1 MWKKLANLPRH
12 EHNYAFLVRH
22 FGETDIITSLFD
34 RTTVLDDNL
43 HCESGYC
50 CGRRIC
56 KMPNGKLLAVCNDDS
71 SNCPELEISDN
82 DRRIFSLNLKKIA
95 SLIANLTKNIS
106 IFKQDVQTI
115 EGSSSCIR
123 VGYYIPRGTIRYPVF
138 FGIDIYDGDLE
149 SIINHVIGLD
159 ESAILLLPSIDNIG
173 QARINS
179 IRAKGSDLIGL
190 QNLQGENCLL
200 DAEKTLQSFNSF
212 FANIKDPDPK
222 IECKKFSSPSS
233 ASWDKFI
240 FEWQE
245 EQLLNDERTQKAH
258 KREVIIVTCGNETQ
272 RYEPADLHML
282 NKKTNEPNLQWVLL
296 TIFIKKQGIIGWNDQ
311 VAVNNINIKNLKT
324 QKKELIRKLK
334 KAFRQSED
342 PIPFVKKKGYT
353 CRFTCRAPEN
363 TL

>member
-22 FGETDIITSLFD
+22 FSETHIIKLLFD
-34 RTTVLDDNL
+34 STAVLDDNL
-43 HCESGYC
+43 HCESGCC

-56 KMPNGKLLAVCNDDS
+56 EMPNGQLLAVCNDDS
-71 SNCPELEISDN
+71 SNCPESVISSR
-82 DRRIFSLNLKKIA
+82 DRQIFSLNLKKIA
-95 SLIANLTKNIS
+95 VLIANLTQD
-106 IFKQDVQTI
+106 IFVSKEVQTI

-123 VGYYIPRGTIRYPVF
+123 VGYYVPRGTIRYPVF
-138 FGIDIYDGDLE
+138 FGMNIYDGDLE

-159 ESAILLLPSIDNIG
+159 ESAILLLPSIDDIG
-173 QARINS
+173 QARINA

-200 DAEKTLQSFNSF
+200 DIKKASQSFNSF
-212 FANIKDPDPK
+212 FEAIKDLDSK
-222 IECKKFSSPSS
+222 IEYKKFSSPSGV
-233 ASWDKFI
+233 SWDEFI

-245 EQLLNDERTQKAH
+245 EQILNDERTQRAH
-258 KREVIIVTCGNETQ
+258 KREAIIVTCGDKSQ

-282 NKKTNEPNLQWVLL
+282 NKKTKEPNLQWVLL
-296 TIFIKKQGIIGWNDQ
+296 RSFIQNQGIIGWKDQ
-311 VAVNNINIKNLKT
+311 AAGDRVKT

-334 KAFRQSED
+334 KAFSQSDD
-342 PIPFVKKKGYT
+342 PIPYVKGEGYK
-353 CRFTCRAPEN
+353 CRFTCRAPEK

>member
-1 MWKKLANLPRH
+1 
-12 EHNYAFLVRH
+12 
-22 FGETDIITSLFD
+22 
-34 RTTVLDDNL
+34 
-43 HCESGYC
+43 
-50 CGRRIC
+50 
-56 KMPNGKLLAVCNDDS
+56 MPNGKLLAVCNDDS

-82 DRRIFSLNLKKIA
+82 DRRIFSLNLRRIA
-95 SLIANLTKNIS
+95 DLIADLTKNIS
-106 IFKQDVQTI
+106 IFKDVQTI

-123 VGYYIPRGTIRYPVF
+123 VGHYIPRGTICYPVF

-149 SIINHVIGLD
+149 GIINHVIGLD

-200 DAEKTLQSFNSF
+200 DTEKASQSFNSF
-212 FANIKDPDPK
+212 FAKIKAPDPK
-222 IECKKFSSPSS
+222 IECKKFSSPSG
-233 ASWDKFI
+233 ASWDQFI

-245 EQLLNDERTQKAH
+245 EQILNDERTQKAH
-258 KREVIIVTCGNETQ
+258 KREVIIVTCGKETQ

-296 TIFIKKQGIIGWNDQ
+296 TSFIKKQGIIGWNDK
-311 VAVNNINIKNLKT
+311 AFANNIKT
-324 QKKELIRKLK
+324 QKKELIKKLK
-334 KAFRQSED
+334 EAFWQSED
-342 PIPFVKKKGYT
+342 PIPFDKRKGYT